1 MSRAPVLMDQTATA
15 IYAGDRPNVTCRSRD
30 TKQPAPWSGLFVEM
44 APWPVQAAL
53 KACRRREVRT
63 IEPTA
68 PKPMI
73 IIAQVAGSGT
83 ALLIEAIVCTPLYC

>member
-1 MSRAPVLMDQTATA
+1 MQKALPPKREGP
-15 IYAGDRPNVTCRSRD
+15 
-30 TKQPAPWSGLFVEM
+30 KQSSGNSD
-44 APWPVQAAL
+44 QAAL
-53 KACRRREVRT
+53 KAFRRREVRT

-83 ALLIEAIVCTPLYC
+83 AEIGPDS